1 MALRKKIGTILLALM
16 LVPAFVLAQEMEMK
30 GTIVS
35 KSEKEIKVKTRDAEK
50 TLRVGSKTKGMENA
64 TEGAKVTIKYTEK
77 EGTLRA
83 SEITPR

>member
-1 MALRKKIGTILLALM
+1 MALRKKIGAILLALI

-35 KSEKEIKVKTRDAEK
+35 TSEKEIKVKTREDEK

-64 TEGAKVTIKYTEK
+64 KEGAKVTIKYTEK
-77 EGTLRA
+77 DGTLRA
-83 SEITPR
+83 SEINPR